1 MRCKT
6 CMFFVPEVLTMQDKF
21 FLVELW
27 IYLENTMEIDNFARL
42 VACSKDTWVFQV
54 LYDLPRVVIDHRN
67 ITKAQG
73 PWLS

>member
-6 CMFFVPEVLTMQDKF
+6 GMFFVPEVPTMQEKF

-42 VACSKDTWVFQV
+42 VACSKDTRVFQV
-54 LYDLPRVVIDHRN
+54 LYDLPRVVIDHRK
-67 ITKAQG
+67 ITKVQG

>member
-1 MRCKT
+1 
-6 CMFFVPEVLTMQDKF
+6 MFFVPEALTMQDKF
-21 FLVELW
+21 ILVELW

-54 LYDLPRVVIDHRN
+54 LYDLPRVVIGRRK